1 MYLYQRSY
9 IQRSLTAAHCNVI
22 DLPTPPSDG
31 RGGWSLAMLFNMVY
45 GVGLEVVGIVGAQ
58 IISADASVR
67 VYLDSQKN
75 SPAPDIAQ
83 FIITFQ

>member
-1 MYLYQRSY
+1 
-9 IQRSLTAAHCNVI
+9 
-22 DLPTPPSDG
+22 
-31 RGGWSLAMLFNMVY
+31 MLFNMMH

-83 FIITFQ
+83 FIITSVNSISRVKFFMSDNLRVSE

>member
-1 MYLYQRSY
+1 
-9 IQRSLTAAHCNVI
+9 
-22 DLPTPPSDG
+22 
-31 RGGWSLAMLFNMVY
+31 MLFNMVY
-45 GVGLEVVGIVGAQ
+45 GVGLEVVGIVVAQ